1 MEIRFEMYYKYCF
14 EVCLCFQNAILDIF
28 FLISRFMVG
37 VFLKIDV
44 GTDVWYSKRSTVKR
58 QEPFF
63 EVFNC
68 ILVPHAG

>member
-1 MEIRFEMYYKYCF
+1 MKIRFVVYYNYHF
-14 EVCLCFQNAILDIF
+14 EVCLYFQNGIIDLFF

-37 VFLKIDV
+37 VFLKMDV

-63 EVFNC
+63 
-68 ILVPHAG
+68 